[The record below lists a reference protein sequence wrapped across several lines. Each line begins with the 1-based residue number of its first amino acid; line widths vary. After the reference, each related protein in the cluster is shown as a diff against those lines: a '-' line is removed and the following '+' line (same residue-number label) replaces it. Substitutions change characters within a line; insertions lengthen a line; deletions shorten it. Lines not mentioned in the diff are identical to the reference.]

1 MGELVA
7 LNSRLLWCAAQPAGY
22 ICVRGQ
28 QCLATSILTAETFI
42 RQSDCELECAPST
55 ACSTIISNQFCF
67 PNGQCHKDTEVDVA
81 GKCECKCDCSE
92 GFQGTQC
99 KGWPLW
105 KVSITVVGGVGGVL
119 SLLFTIRS
127 WRKAQKQEA
136 AEEKETWKTNPQ
148 AGSAE
153 VEMTVNPAAAGGGL
167 SGQKL

>member
-1 MGELVA
+1 
-7 LNSRLLWCAAQPAGY
+7 
-22 ICVRGQ
+22 
-28 QCLATSILTAETFI
+28 
-42 RQSDCELECAPST
+42 
-55 ACSTIISNQFCF
+55 
-67 PNGQCHKDTEVDVA
+67 
-81 GKCECKCDCSE
+81 
-92 GFQGTQC
+92 
-99 KGWPLW
+99 
-105 KVSITVVGGVGGVL
+105 VGGVL